1 MIRQKNKIIRLK
13 KSMTKIYLLAAILLF
28 FSCNKDKNENQLY
41 TIRYEVESDYH
52 WDILIQWTGE
62 SGGVNG
68 KKLVDANWEQIGSDT
83 FSSSFTTEK
92 KLNLY
97 FVGENPNSLSDVKIR
112 LFVNDQLVQSA
123 EANSQLKAIIS
134 YQL

>member
-1 MIRQKNKIIRLK
+1 
-13 KSMTKIYLLAAILLF
+13 MTKIYLLAAILLF